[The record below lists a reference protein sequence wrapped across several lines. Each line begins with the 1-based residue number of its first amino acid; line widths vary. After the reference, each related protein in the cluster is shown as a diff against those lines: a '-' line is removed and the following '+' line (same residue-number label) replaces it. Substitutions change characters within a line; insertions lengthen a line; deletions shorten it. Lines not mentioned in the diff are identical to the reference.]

1 MIPEI
6 QALLAHEPL
15 REHLHG
21 LRMLALYRSG
31 RQADALGAYRRAR
44 DELVNA
50 IGVEPGP
57 ELRRLHEAI
66 LRQDP
71 SLDLPLPAELPPELE
86 AGSPLAGREREL
98 DALLDQWRR
107 ARAGDGAE
115 LLVTGAAG
123 IGKTRLAAELAAA
136 AQRDGAHVL
145 CAPGEGA
152 PEAARRAIEQARAVH
167 RPTLLVVDDL
177 DRAPGE
183 VAAELERVA
192 VAGRPLLVL
201 TTRARGAGRRR

>member
-1 MIPEI
+1 MIHEI
-6 QALLAHEPL
+6 QALLAQEPL
-15 REHLHG
+15 RERLHG

-86 AGSPLAGREREL
+86 AGTPLVGRDAEL
-98 DALLDQWRR
+98 DALREHWRR
-107 ARAGDGAE
+107 AKAGDGAE
-115 LLVTGAAG
+115 VVLAGVGG
-123 IGKTRLAAELAAA
+123 IGKTRLAAELAAEVH
-136 AQRDGAHVL
+136 RDGGLVL
-145 CAPGEGA
+145 YASGA
-152 PEAARRAIEQARAVH
+152 GSPRPRARSSSRRGSAR
-167 RPTLLVVDDL
+167 RPTLLVVDD
-177 DRAPGE
+177 AGSSSASPST
-183 VAAELERVA
+183 AARCSCS
-192 VAGRPLLVL
+192 PPPP
-201 TTRARGAGRRR
+201 TRRRRR